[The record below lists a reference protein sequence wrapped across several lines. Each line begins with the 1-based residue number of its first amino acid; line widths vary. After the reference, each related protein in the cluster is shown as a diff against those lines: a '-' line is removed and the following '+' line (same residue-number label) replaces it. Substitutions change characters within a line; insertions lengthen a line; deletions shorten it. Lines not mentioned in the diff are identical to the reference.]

1 MRETVDTFIALARE
15 DLAVA
20 RKVVDEFPRDAA
32 FHIEQAAEKLLKA
45 VLTTQGIKFGV
56 GHHQIG
62 RLADLLPPDH
72 VWRADM
78 MAFDVYTSYATATRY
93 PRPGGGMPGTPSK
106 NVLKAGIADVS
117 SLVGEIQDWCNEKFS
132 DSPHLKR

>member
-1 MRETVDTFIALARE
+1 MKETVDAFIALAVE
-15 DLAVA
+15 DLAIA

-45 VLTTQGIKFGV
+45 ILTTEGINFGV

-62 RLADLLPPDH
+62 RLAESLPPDH

-78 MAFDVYTSYATATRY
+78 MAFDVYSSYATATRY
-93 PRPGGGMPGTPSK
+93 PGPGGRMPRTPSK
-106 NVLKAGIADVS
+106 DVLKAGLVEVT
-117 SLVGEIQDWCNEKFS
+117 SLVSEIQDWCRERRS
-132 DSPHLKR
+132 DSPRLKR